1 VIAFVRG
8 RVASRDGDGVVI
20 DVGGVG
26 LRVEAPTSTLRQ
38 LAPGDLATLHTHLHV
53 REEILA
59 LYGFATE
66 EERSLFEL
74 LITVN
79 GVGPKMARGVLSA
92 LSAEQLRGAISRGN
106 DSMITVVPGIG
117 KRLAQRIVIDLRDKV
132 GPRGATG
139 SVDLGPAL
147 SADDP
152 DAHVLEALTVVFGY
166 TPQQAAQAIAA
177 LPPDAPSDP
186 QERIGAALKY
196 FSGPR

>member
-8 RVASRDGDGVVI
+8 LVASRDGEGVVI

-26 LRVEAPTSTLRQ
+26 LRIEAPASTLRR
-38 LAPGDLATLHTHLHV
+38 LAPGDLAMLHTYLHV

-66 EERSLFEL
+66 EERGLFEL
-74 LITVN
+74 LITVT

-106 DSMITVVPGIG
+106 DAMLTVVPGIG
-117 KRLAQRIVIDLRDKV
+117 KRLAQRIVIDLRDRV
-132 GPRGATG
+132 VPRSTAGI
-139 SVDLGPAL
+139 DLGPTLA
-147 SADDP
+147 ADDP
-152 DAHVLEALTVVFGY
+152 DAHVLEALTAVFGY

-177 LPPDAPSDP
+177 LPSDAPSDP
-186 QERIGAALKY
+186 QERIGAALRY

>member
-1 VIAFVRG
+1 VRG
-8 RVASRDGDGVVI
+8 IVASRDGEGVVI

-38 LAPGDLATLHTHLHV
+38 LAPGDVATLHTHLHV
-53 REEILA
+53 REDLLA
-59 LYGFATE
+59 LYGFATV
-66 EERSLFEL
+66 EERGLFEL
-74 LITVN
+74 LITVS
-79 GVGPKMARGVLSA
+79 GVGPKMARAVLSA

-106 DSMITVVPGIG
+106 DSMLTVVPGIG

-132 GPRGATG
+132 GPRSAGG
-139 SVDLGPAL
+139 VDLGPAL
-147 SADDP
+147 AADDP

-186 QERIGAALKY
+186 QERIGAALRY
-196 FSGPR
+196 FSAPR

>member
-8 RVASRDGDGVVI
+8 IVASRDGEGVVI

-26 LRVEAPTSTLRQ
+26 LRIEAPTSTLRG
-38 LAPGDLATLHTHLHV
+38 LAPGDVAMLHTHLHV

-66 EERSLFEL
+66 DERRLFEL
-74 LITVN
+74 LITVT

-92 LSAEQLRGAISRGN
+92 LSLDQLRGAISRGN
-106 DSMITVVPGIG
+106 DSMLTVVPGIG

-132 GPRGATG
+132 GPRASAGVGLA
-139 SVDLGPAL
+139 PAL
-147 SADDP
+147 AADDP

-177 LPPDAPSDP
+177 LPPDAPTDP
-186 QERIGAALKY
+186 QERIGAALRY
-196 FSGPR
+196 FSAPR

>member
-1 VIAFVRG
+1 MIAFVRG
-8 RVASRDGDGVVI
+8 VVASRDGEGVVI

-26 LRVEAPTSTLRQ
+26 LRVEAPTSTLRRF
-38 LAPGDLATLHTHLHV
+38 APGDVAMLHTHLHV

-66 EERSLFEL
+66 EERGLFEL

-106 DSMITVVPGIG
+106 DSMLTVVPGIG

-132 GPRGATG
+132 GPRAPSAGEPG
-139 SVDLGPAL
+139 LAL
-147 SADDP
+147 AADDP
-152 DAHVLEALTVVFGY
+152 DAHVLEALTAVFGY
-166 TPQQAAQAIAA
+166 TPLQAAQAIAA
-177 LPPDAPSDP
+177 LPADAPSDP
-186 QERIGAALKY
+186 QERIGAALRY

>member
-8 RVASRDGDGVVI
+8 VVASRDAEAVVI
-20 DVGGVG
+20 EVGGVG

-38 LAPGDLATLHTHLHV
+38 LAPGDVAMLHTHLHV

-66 EERSLFEL
+66 EERALFEL
-74 LITVN
+74 LITVS

-92 LSAEQLRGAISRGN
+92 LSADQLRGAISRGN
-106 DSMITVVPGIG
+106 DSMLTVVPGIG
-117 KRLAQRIVIDLRDKV
+117 KRLAQRIVIDLRGKA
-132 GPRGATG
+132 GPTSTG
-139 SVDLGPAL
+139 GIDLGPGL

-152 DAHVLEALTVVFGY
+152 DAHVLEALTAVFGY

-177 LPPDAPSDP
+177 LPPDAPADP
-186 QERIGAALKY
+186 QERIGAALRF

>member
-1 VIAFVRG
+1 MIAFVRG
-8 RVASRDGDGVVI
+8 VVASRDGEGVVI

-26 LRVEAPTSTLRQ
+26 LRVEAPTSTLRRF
-38 LAPGDLATLHTHLHV
+38 APGDVATLHTHLHV

-66 EERSLFEL
+66 EERGLFEL

-106 DSMITVVPGIG
+106 DSMLTVVPGIG
-117 KRLAQRIVIDLRDKV
+117 KRLAQRIVIDLRDKF
-132 GPRGATG
+132 GPRAASAGEP
-139 SVDLGPAL
+139 GPAL
-147 SADDP
+147 AADDP
-152 DAHVLEALTVVFGY
+152 DAHVLEALTAVFGY

-177 LPPDAPSDP
+177 LPADAPSDP
-186 QERIGAALKY
+186 QERIGAALRY
-196 FSGPR
+196 FSVPR

>member
-1 VIAFVRG
+1 MLAFVRG
-8 RVASRDGDGVVI
+8 TVASRDAEGVVI

-26 LRVEAPTSTLRQ
+26 LRVFAPTSSLRQ
-38 LAPGDLATLHTHLHV
+38 IAPGEVATLHTHLHV
-53 REEILA
+53 RED

-66 EERSLFEL
+66 EERGLFEL

-106 DSMITVVPGIG
+106 DSMLTVVPGVG

-132 GPRGATG
+132 GPRAA
-139 SVDLGPAL
+139 SASEPGPAL
-147 SADDP
+147 AADDP
-152 DAHVLEALTVVFGY
+152 DAHVLEALTAVFGY

-177 LPPDAPSDP
+177 LPADASSDP
-186 QERIGAALKY
+186 QERIGAALRY
-196 FSGPR
+196 FSAPR